1 MIKCVTLGMIDGSVN
16 NPVIKLET
24 DTKNYQFVT
33 VDGDVYLIANTLVGD
48 DFGKED
54 VTFKAG
60 EYLDGYL
67 VKKWDTQELDVDEKH
82 IAYASDKSY
91 ADLAKDNIL
100 TIDGNGK
107 LAVAESAPATGVYF
121 KIVDK
126 CRLTEKAVRVK
137 VIVA

>member
-16 NPVIKLET
+16 NPVIKLAT

-33 VDGDVYLIANTLVGD
+33 VDGDVYLISNTLAGD
-48 DFGKED
+48 DYGKED

-67 VKKWDTQELDVDEKH
+67 VKRWEGQQLDVDAKH
-82 IAYASDKSY
+82 ISFSDSKTY
-91 ADLAKDNIL
+91 ADIAKDKFLKIKA
-100 TIDGNGK
+100 DGG
-107 LAVAESAPATGVYF
+107 LEYTETDPATGVYF
-121 KIVDK
+121 KVVDK

-137 VIVA
+137 VVVA

>member
-1 MIKCVTLGMIDGSVN
+1 MIKCTTLGMIDGSVN
-16 NPVIKLET
+16 NPVIKLST
-24 DTKNYQFVT
+24 DTNNYQFVT

-48 DFGKED
+48 DYGKED

-67 VKKWDTQELDVDEKH
+67 VKKWESQELDVDEKH
-82 IAYASDKSY
+82 IAYADSKGY

-100 TIDGNGK
+100 TINSNGK
-107 LAVAESAPATGVYF
+107 LAVAAAAPTSGVYF

>member
-67 VKKWDTQELDVDEKH
+67 VKKWNTQELDVDEKH
-82 IAYASDKSY
+82 IAYASGKSY

>member
-16 NPVIKLET
+16 NPVIKLTT

-33 VDGDVYLIANTLVGD
+33 VDGDVYLISNTLAGD
-48 DFGKED
+48 DYGKED

-67 VKKWDTQELDVDEKH
+67 VKKWDTQKLDVDEKH
-82 IAYASDKSY
+82 IAYAESKGY
-91 ADLAKDNIL
+91 ADLAVGTIL
-100 TIDGNGK
+100 TINSDGK
-107 LAVAESAPATGVYF
+107 LAVAAAAPTSGVYF
-121 KIVDK
+121 KVTAK

-137 VIVA
+137 VVVA